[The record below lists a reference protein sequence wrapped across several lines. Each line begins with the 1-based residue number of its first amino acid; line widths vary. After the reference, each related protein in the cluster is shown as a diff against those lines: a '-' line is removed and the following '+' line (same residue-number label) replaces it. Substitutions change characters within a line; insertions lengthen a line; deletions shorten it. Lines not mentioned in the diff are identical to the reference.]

1 MAATGNYDP
10 TGGDFHT
17 HLEEAIELVSQKN
30 LDAAKNKKRAY
41 KGFVTRLIGD
51 CNKTRDNITQACPAK
66 KEAEWNKTLL
76 QKRCDQLLLSQ
87 GVPTASLL
95 QVVSIQPLRGRDPRG
110 GGTKGRR

>member
-76 QKRCDQLLLSQ
+76 QKRCDQLLSHKAALCAQ
-87 GVPTASLL
+87 AAS
-95 QVVSIQPLRGRDPRG
+95 
-110 GGTKGRR
+110 K